1 MIEKQI
7 TRAESIE
14 ISIQKSWI
22 ILDALMQ
29 VYMPR
34 KLALSLVTNHF
45 NLVTESKCS
54 VNMLAIT
61 GLNDHVLVI
70 STIFYLVNL
79 I

>member
-1 MIEKQI
+1 MIEKQF

-54 VNMLAIT
+54 VNMLEIT